1 MNRTKLNQV
10 EEQLVRRQRV
20 ARLATANQDGDPH
33 VVPVCYAFDGER
45 FFIALDEK
53 KKRVE
58 VTALRRVRN
67 IVDRPRVALLI
78 DHYDDDW
85 TRLAYVL
92 IRGKAVLLGLDDEAH
107 QPAVALLRTRYS
119 QYLSMTLEESL
130 MIAIVPERVT
140 SWASSDPTN
149 HVV

>member
-45 FFIALDEK
+45 FFIPLDEK
-53 KKRVE
+53 KKRVK

-67 IVDRPRVALLI
+67 ILDRPRVALLI

-85 TRLAYVL
+85 ARLAYVL
-92 IRGKAVLLGLDDEAH
+92 IRGQAALLDLNDEGH
-107 QPAVALLRTRYS
+107 QPAVALLRNRYP
-119 QYLSMTLEESL
+119 QYLSMALEESP

-149 HVV
+149 HVI